1 MIKKTVIIMILI
13 ISAYAKDWKT
23 YTYVINDL
31 IPKKEFK
38 KAEKILSQKIK
49 KHPNDYL
56 LLWAQANVWGE
67 EGKLDKAIV
76 QLQQIL
82 NMPDIPSTDRNL
94 ITELLQKYTEFKQAK
109 ENQNIQEL
117 KDVISD
123 NGLEFLMIFLSIL
136 VGELLARDVHECEDL
151 KEEKLLKKFLNIKQ
165 KITFKDFKCFVI
177 SIGLFITYTAF
188 IALIIILAELLIE
201 PPYLKEITSDEL
213 QKHVIFIIGISFAV
227 NLGYLLFKIYLQNKN
242 LTQKVAEKILFH
254 MYENERLFNKDIYT
268 LKKYGNEEILNKIL
282 DKIEFNEEKKKIKE
296 KYESISI

>member
-1 MIKKTVIIMILI
+1 
-13 ISAYAKDWKT
+13 
-23 YTYVINDL
+23 
-31 IPKKEFK
+31 
-38 KAEKILSQKIK
+38 
-49 KHPNDYL
+49 
-56 LLWAQANVWGE
+56 
-67 EGKLDKAIV
+67 
-76 QLQQIL
+76 
-82 NMPDIPSTDRNL
+82 MPDIPSTDRNL

-136 VGELLARDVHECEDL
+136 VGELLARDVHECEEL
-151 KEEKLLKKFLNIKQ
+151 KEEKLLKKFLNKQQNISLKKSLSLNNLLNKIQ
-165 KITFKDFKCFVI
+165 KITFKDFKCFII
-177 SIGLFITYTAF
+177 SIGLFLTYTAF

-213 QKHVIFIIGISFAV
+213 QKHVIFIIGISFAL